1 MLSSIKSGLKITL
14 LAVIIPFLAS
24 SPSFA
29 NRSDPLQTVPY
40 VDLEQ
45 YMGLWYELASFPKW
59 FSRNCV
65 NSQATYTLRDDG
77 RVGVLNECRK
87 RTADGRRSD
96 VNGVARVVDEESNA
110 KLKVKFG
117 WVPFEGDYWI
127 IELDNDYQY
136 AVISEPSRD
145 SLWILSRTKTL
156 PSETLEEILE
166 RLERI
171 HGLDVSRL
179 EFTRRD

>member
-1 MLSSIKSGLKITL
+1 MFSTIKSWLRIKL
-14 LAVIIPFLAS
+14 FAVVLPFLAF

-45 YMGLWYELASFPKW
+45 YAGLWYELASFPKW

-65 NSQATYTLRDDG
+65 NSQATYSFREDG

-87 RTADGRRSD
+87 RTADGRKSA
-96 VNGVARVVDEESNA
+96 VKGVARVVDEESNA

-156 PSETLEEILE
+156 PPETLEEILE
-166 RLERI
+166 RLQTI
-171 HGLDVSRL
+171 HGMDVLRL